1 MEQLAAENDE
11 LEAMI
16 GAIETKG
23 LPIVASQQ
31 ASGPAPAPGLGPA
44 PAGYTHQPLSSSVLP
59 SAPPTLARSGSSNSS
74 VTVY

>member
-31 ASGPAPAPGLGPA
+31 ASGLGPA